1 MFAQAPKLKI
11 RGGQPPRCAQ
21 IESLGR
27 SFVPLAKLCQF
38 VNSPSTLP
46 NFICT
51 EKTQSFRH
59 TLGSKY
65 QYALHTFAAD
75 VSFDHGTVYYANVAI
90 NGRPNSVL
98 KKPLTYE
105 ELHAFYVMNPDLQR
119 SIALFPHFWDELFI
133 VFAPKNG
140 SAFEYRGE
148 VAIDGLN
155 LEVFGFEVKK
165 RAGKRKWDKEL
176 DQHLPGIEIDWGKGP
191 STLAGAK
198 GLIWIDKAT
207 SFIRRVVLHYTEIDR
222 GFPIAAFSTSTNYS
236 LTAVAGLGEF
246 LLPSAG
252 EDLSCDGDE
261 HCWRGVYNFSNCR
274 KFAAQSRI
282 VPAH

>member
-1 MFAQAPKLKI
+1 MNS
-11 RGGQPPRCAQ
+11 GQS
-21 IESLGR
+21 ISVR
-27 SFVPLAKLCQF
+27 STRTA
-38 VNSPSTLP
+38 
-46 NFICT
+46 
-51 EKTQSFRH
+51 E
-59 TLGSKY
+59 
-65 QYALHTFAAD
+65 
-75 VSFDHGTVYYANVAI
+75 VSFDHDTQLYAHVAI
-90 NGRPNSVL
+90 NGHPSAL
-98 KKPLTYE
+98 FKKPHTYGEMASYFALDPPRWRFALYEHFGE
-105 ELHAFYVMNPDLQR
+105 ELSGVFDPDNN
-119 SIALFPHFWDELFI
+119 A
-133 VFAPKNG
+133 
-140 SAFEYRGE
+140 AFEYRGE

-155 LEVFGFEVKK
+155 LEVFGFEIKK

-274 KFAAQSRI
+274 KF
-282 VPAH
+282 